1 MDNPDLS
8 HLLDDAS
15 SGGPSREVLDSI
27 VRRHRR
33 IQARRARTAATLGL
47 VIAIAG
53 AGLGIGLSHKAGTA
67 TATNTP
73 NLSTSLPTAQ
83 PKGRSASAPS
93 GLGWVDAGS
102 VGGSS
107 HNGSSAAEASPTYS
121 SNPAGTVTGSLKPTT
136 SASSA
141 GTGLCSLW
149 SCSRYWANGLPGGSA
164 LRPLLTRTSDGV
176 TVRAFAASWAAAPLE
191 LVPVTVSSG
200 GPSLRS
206 GGTPPPAGNSA
217 VGSAG
222 AGHGST
228 TTTAPSP
235 PDAGTTTTQL
245 SSTIPEP
252 VVAPGCALT
261 QALVVEVS
269 DAGAVGIVIV
279 PLGPSVQ
286 RPINV
291 LSYQLVGVAERSPIE
306 VVVAHSSPQSAAVL
320 AEFSGGGRDEM
331 TVVGGWAVLVHQVR
345 AAAVAAGGGGVANPS
360 GRVKVLVLS
369 AGGKV
374 LEQAALPRSDALA
387 MAVDACLVP
396 LSGVHKQPVSPTGGT
411 LRKTVP
417 GSSVTP
423 KSSKSPTTAQN
434 NGG

>member
-1 MDNPDLS
+1 
-8 HLLDDAS
+8 
-15 SGGPSREVLDSI
+15 
-27 VRRHRR
+27 
-33 IQARRARTAATLGL
+33 
-47 VIAIAG
+47 
-53 AGLGIGLSHKAGTA
+53 
-67 TATNTP
+67 
-73 NLSTSLPTAQ
+73 
-83 PKGRSASAPS
+83 
-93 GLGWVDAGS
+93 
-102 VGGSS
+102 
-107 HNGSSAAEASPTYS
+107 
-121 SNPAGTVTGSLKPTT
+121 
-136 SASSA
+136 
-141 GTGLCSLW
+141 
-149 SCSRYWANGLPGGSA
+149 
-164 LRPLLTRTSDGV
+164 
-176 TVRAFAASWAAAPLE
+176 
-191 LVPVTVSSG
+191 
-200 GPSLRS
+200 
-206 GGTPPPAGNSA
+206 
-217 VGSAG
+217 
-222 AGHGST
+222 
-228 TTTAPSP
+228 
-235 PDAGTTTTQL
+235 
-245 SSTIPEP
+245 
-252 VVAPGCALT
+252 
-261 QALVVEVS
+261 VVEVS